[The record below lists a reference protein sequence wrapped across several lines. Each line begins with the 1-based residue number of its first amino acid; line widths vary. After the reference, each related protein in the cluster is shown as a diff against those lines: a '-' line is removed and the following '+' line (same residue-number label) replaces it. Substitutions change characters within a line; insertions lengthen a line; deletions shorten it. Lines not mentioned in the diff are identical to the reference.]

1 MAFDR
6 AGGSSSR
13 GVGRQLVSL
22 TVNSTFGGY
31 LVCVDLVLVGELKNT
46 CTSVRY
52 YVT

>member
-22 TVNSTFGGY
+22 TLNSTFGGY
-31 LVCVDLVLVGELKNT
+31 LVCVDLVGELKNT
-46 CTSVRY
+46 CTSVRF